1 MSSGEYGK
9 IYKRIWG
16 DRDFKA
22 LPAEQQLQY
31 FKLLSQTDIS
41 QAGVITLATTRW
53 AGQTADTSTDD
64 IEQAIAGLEAT
75 RFVVVDRSTQE
86 VLVRSYIRNDLGWRS
101 PKTLRGIEFAIDR
114 VLSPMLRGAIADEL
128 ARIDTSGLSEKV
140 SETYG
145 RSTRECVEEELK
157 KLCSEHFFQA
167 PDTPSGE
174 KLSTGDTPSDTP
186 SDGVSTLRN
195 RQTDSN
201 SNSNTNSNTNS
212 NSNTPSLRSGGPG
225 GGLADDSPP
234 EPVDNRMPTVVDMPT
249 KMKRGTRLPDT
260 WRPTHCEANSTV
272 EAGHPVDWLDAQ
284 LAGFCDYWHAKAGA
298 QATKLDWDATW
309 RNWLRRASDQPS
321 QHRPQPSNQPDWHAL
336 AARAQARDIAEGIS

>member
-128 ARIDTSGLSEKV
+128 ARINTSGLSEKV

-186 SDGVSTLRN
+186 SDGVSGSGFSASRYPISRSVTSRGTVPFFNGSALTNVKSRRRSSSDMTLRN
-195 RQTDSN
+195 RGDKTLRTALVTPINVLLDTQP
-201 SNSNTNSNTNS
+201 
-212 NSNTPSLRSGGPG
+212 PSLR
-225 GGLADDSPP
+225 
-234 EPVDNRMPTVVDMPT
+234 M
-249 KMKRGTRLPDT
+249 
-260 WRPTHCEANSTV
+260 
-272 EAGHPVDWLDAQ
+272 
-284 LAGFCDYWHAKAGA
+284 
-298 QATKLDWDATW
+298 
-309 RNWLRRASDQPS
+309 
-321 QHRPQPSNQPDWHAL
+321 
-336 AARAQARDIAEGIS
+336 